1 LYNKLYKSY
10 IIIAVDKNNDTSDNE
25 LAVQEEGMQMMLHLF
40 QMMAE
45 MSMMPQFSKLLI
57 VRPLQR

>member
-45 MSMMPQFSKLLI
+45 MSMMPQFSKLVI